1 MTNKFLKIKAF
12 IPFKKQYKIHGEGE
26 QLLPHSCTATKSM
39 EKLFVENCRAIYVLT
54 DHVLC
59 SNFFH
64 ISSSSSSKNCVNNF
78 FQVLELASKIKPQ
91 ERPSSSPSETWRKK
105 SLCASS
111 CRFWKHLSSF
121 DSTKQAA
128 ILKLNNMVFD
138 CIISFTIWWVPVFN
152 KNKLLECVIPAKVG

>member
-1 MTNKFLKIKAF
+1 MTNKFLKNKSIYSIQKTVQNSW
-12 IPFKKQYKIHGEGE
+12 KGT
-26 QLLPHSCTATKSM
+26 QLLPHSCTATKST
-39 EKLFVENCRAIYVLT
+39 EKLFVENCRAIYVFT

-64 ISSSSSSKNCVNNF
+64 VLNSSSSRNCVNNF

-111 CRFWKHLSSF
+111 CRFWKRLSLF

-128 ILKLNNMVFD
+128 ILKLNHMVFY
-138 CIISFTIWWVPVFN
+138 CIISFTI
-152 KNKLLECVIPAKVG
+152 